1 MTSERDKREHLVSV
15 IEDFDTAMLVTASAG
30 GPIHGRPMGIA
41 EVDGNGDLYF
51 STSIDSEKVRELEA
65 EPRAAVVLQG
75 KTKFASLSG
84 TVRVFQDRATID
96 RLWKESWKIW
106 FPEGKGDPKLALL
119 RFDTTAGEYWDMSGA
134 RGITFLVKAA
144 KAYVTGNGYAQDGG
158 SSDTNQKVTLK

>member
-84 TVRVFQDRATID
+84 TVRVVQDRATID
-96 RLWKESWKIW
+96 RLWKEGV
-106 FPEGKGDPKLALL
+106 EKGALPDAL
-119 RFDTTAGEYWDMSGA
+119 SKTAQSLIHDSLSCV
-134 RGITFLVKAA
+134 LVRLYPSAPL
-144 KAYVTGNGYAQDGG
+144 
-158 SSDTNQKVTLK
+158 TL